1 MNIEDVSTYR
11 DLLDY
16 LDYRHHDLE
25 QDITI
30 LDKNGEYSQAR
41 LMVSGKDCDVLD
53 EGHLFLTAR

>member
-16 LDYRHHDLE
+16 LDYYCKDLD
-25 QDITI
+25 QNITV